1 MPAPCARPMDQT
13 RRPPG
18 GPDAHDGAAD
28 WMALKDRALDVAA
41 EGVTIAD
48 ARLPDRPLIYAN
60 EGFERM
66 TGYAVSE
73 VIGRNCRFL
82 QGPDTDAAAV
92 AEIRTALAERR
103 ECVVEILN
111 YRRDG
116 TRFWNR
122 LSISPVRNASG
133 EVTHFIGIQSDVTAR
148 RTAEDGL
155 RRSKQALEQDLRL
168 AARVQQALLPPAEFE
183 TGRVRIAHVF
193 HPCDDLA
200 GDAVGIVPLTPDA
213 LALFLLDVSG
223 HGVGAALLSFTL
235 THLLSS
241 TVGVGLLTEERTAGP
256 VVVDPAVV
264 AARLN
269 RQFPMD
275 RTRQYFTLVYGVLNP
290 HSGRFEYVTAGHP
303 SPLRLPRDGPPRAA
317 EGAGLPVGMIDEAAY
332 EGSALTLAPGERLC
346 FFTDG
351 VTEAM
356 NADDAEYGYPRLL
369 DALARYR
376 DAPLRDGLAAV
387 VDEVRAW
394 SGGRVKDDVSLLA
407 VERLA

>member
-1 MPAPCARPMDQT
+1 MDET
-13 RRPPG
+13 RKPTS

-28 WMALKDRALDVAA
+28 WLALKDRALDVAA

-66 TGYAVSE
+66 TGYPVADVL
-73 VIGRNCRFL
+73 GRNCRFL
-82 QGPDTDAAAV
+82 QGPETDAGAM
-92 AEIRTALAERR
+92 AEIRAALAECRD
-103 ECVVEILN
+103 CVVEILN

-116 TRFWNR
+116 SQFWNR

-148 RTAEDGL
+148 RLAEDGL
-155 RRSKQALEQDLRL
+155 RRSKEALEQDLRL
-168 AARVQQALLPPAEFE
+168 AARVQQALLPPPEFE
-183 TGRVRIAHVF
+183 TGTVRIAHVY

-200 GDAVGIVPLTPDA
+200 GDAVGIVPLTHDA

-235 THLLSS
+235 THLLSR
-241 TVGVGLLTEERTAGP
+241 TVGVGLLTEERDDGP

-264 AARLN
+264 AERLN

-290 HSGRFEYVTAGHP
+290 YSGRFEYVTAGHP
-303 SPLRLPRDGPPRAA
+303 SPLRLPRDGPPSIA
-317 EGAGLPVGMIDEAAY
+317 EGAGLPIGMIDEATY
-332 EGSALTLAPGERLC
+332 EGSALTLAAGERLY

-351 VTEAM
+351 VIEAL
-356 NADDAEYGYPRLL
+356 NADDAEYGHPRLL
-369 DALARYR
+369 DALTRHR
-376 DAPLRDGLAAV
+376 HLPLRAGLEAIAA
-387 VDEVRAW
+387 EVRAW
-394 SGGRVKDDVSLLA
+394 CSGRVNDDVSLLV